1 MGVGLMPSA
10 DRINSWIPWH
20 PAYPADP
27 VGLEHRYRLP
37 EGVPVGIPTLFILLL
52 AEMCSASDKQLVS
65 DCRDDKGLLSRR
77 YVTLRGRGTGAQA
90 NYELTRGTR
99 RGRFAHYYER
109 C

>member
-1 MGVGLMPSA
+1 MIVCNDQVG
-10 DRINSWIPWH
+10 RW
-20 PAYPADP
+20 
-27 VGLEHRYRLP
+27 RLSQRAFQLRDFTHASLRAF
-37 EGVPVGIPTLFILLL
+37 PVGIPTLLILFL